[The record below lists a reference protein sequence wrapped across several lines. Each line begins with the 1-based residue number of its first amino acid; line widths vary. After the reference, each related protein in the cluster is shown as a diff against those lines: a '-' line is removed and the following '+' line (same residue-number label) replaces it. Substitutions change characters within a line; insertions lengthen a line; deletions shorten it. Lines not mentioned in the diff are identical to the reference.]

1 MNSTGPTYTTDKG
14 SLASHDPDD
23 WIGDLNI
30 GGWGR
35 RGGAVGGISMEIG
48 GLGLL
53 VCWFCVVHDDLSAG
67 QCKGVEESGKE

>member
-30 GGWGR
+30 GGR
-35 RGGAVGGISMEIG
+35 RGGISMEIG
-48 GLGLL
+48 GPGLL
-53 VCWFCVVHDDLSAG
+53 VCWFCVVHDNLSAG
-67 QCKGVEESGKE
+67 QCEGVEESGKE